1 MIWIVLPAY
10 NEEANMSAVLDGI
23 HQTLPDPDRYRVL
36 VIDDGSADETA
47 AVAERERTRI
57 PVRVVRHTRN
67 QGLAQAIR
75 TGLAEVVPSAEDTDV
90 LVIMDADNTHP
101 PDLIPR
107 LVEELDH
114 GADVAI
120 ASRFRPGSRV
130 FGVPLMRRVLSGGAS
145 LVFRL
150 LFPIAGARDYTGGYR
165 AYRIG
170 IVKRAMNVHGD
181 PFLRSTGF
189 SVMTELLLRLR
200 ALTPRVRE
208 VPLMLRYD
216 LKRGESKLV
225 PGRTIIQYLAL
236 IARELSWNTGKR
248 HSSRRRDP

>member
-1 MIWIVLPAY
+1 
-10 NEEANMSAVLDGI
+10 MSAVLNGI
-23 HQTLPDPDRYRVL
+23 HQALQARDRYRVL
-36 VIDDGSADETA
+36 VIDDGSADRTA
-47 AVAERERTRI
+47 AVAEGEGARM
-57 PVRVVRHTRN
+57 PVRVVRHKRN

-150 LFPIAGARDYTGGYR
+150 LFPITGARDYTGGYR

-170 IVKRAMNVHGD
+170 MVKRAMDVHGNE
-181 PFLRSTGF
+181 FLRSTGF

-208 VPLMLRYD
+208 VPLVLRYD

-236 IARELSWNTGKR
+236 IARELSRNTGKR
-248 HSSRRRDP
+248 HPSRRRNP